1 VSIQRNAPISAP
13 APVNSRTS
21 SMDTLR
27 FRVRPAV
34 EADVPSLVRLFGQL
48 GYPSDE
54 SVIRTQLRLFAAG
67 NAHALVAEADG
78 GRLLGA
84 VTVAVHPR
92 LYSPHASAQLTALV
106 TDSEARRH
114 GVGRALTRA
123 AAEVARTAGCE
134 KLYVRTNRRRQES
147 PDFYRSQGFLE
158 THLTFDLPLGQ
169 G

>member
-1 VSIQRNAPISAP
+1 
-13 APVNSRTS
+13 
-21 SMDTLR
+21 MDPLR

-34 EADVPSLVRLFGQL
+34 EADTPQLVRLFGQL

-54 SVIRTQLRLFAAG
+54 SVIRTQLRAFAAG

-92 LYSPHASAQLTALV
+92 LYSLHASAQLTALV

-114 GVGRALTRA
+114 GVGRALTQA
-123 AAEVARTAGCE
+123 AAEVARAAGCE

-147 PDFYRSQGFLE
+147 PDFYRSLGFLE